1 MTIDVVI
8 DENGKEVREHALE
21 PGETVFVRSKEQ
33 ISMPI
38 NVLGRVAEKNSRM
51 RQGLQVDGPH
61 YQPGHITYVFMR
73 VRNISNLLSFGTI

>member
-1 MTIDVVI
+1 
-8 DENGKEVREHALE
+8 
-21 PGETVFVRSKEQ
+21 
-33 ISMPI
+33 MPL

-73 VRNISNLLSFGTI
+73 VRNISNLLSFGII